1 MTILEGGSDNMRKNF
16 DEKLNEL
23 NQQLIEMGTLV
34 EKAITLT
41 HKGLITQDINVA
53 QEAIE
58 CDLEVDDLEKEI
70 EAMCLKLLLLHQPVA
85 KDLRVVSAALKMIT
99 DMERIGDQCADISEI
114 IISMADQTYIKA
126 LEDIPKM
133 AQATA
138 KMVTNSIDAYVKR
151 DLKLAKTVL
160 EADNEVDELFYA
172 VKADLAGLIS
182 KNTDNIGQAIDLLM
196 IAKYFERIGDHAEN
210 IAEWVEFSITG
221 HHKKMQHPL

>member
-1 MTILEGGSDNMRKNF
+1 MRKNF

-23 NQQLIEMGTLV
+23 NQHLIEMGTLV

-41 HKGLITQDINVA
+41 HKGLVTQNAEIA
-53 QEAIE
+53 QEAID
-58 CDLEVDDLEKEI
+58 CDHEIDDLEKEI
-70 EAMCLKLLLLHQPVA
+70 ESMCLKLLLLHQPVA

-114 IISMADQTYIKA
+114 IIGMLDQTYIKTV
-126 LEDIPKM
+126 EHIPKM

-151 DLKLAKTVL
+151 DLALAQTVL

-172 VKADLAGLIS
+172 AKSDLTGVICS
-182 KNTDNIGQAIDLLM
+182 NPDNIGQAIDLLM

-221 HHKKMQHPL
+221 HHPKMQSTL